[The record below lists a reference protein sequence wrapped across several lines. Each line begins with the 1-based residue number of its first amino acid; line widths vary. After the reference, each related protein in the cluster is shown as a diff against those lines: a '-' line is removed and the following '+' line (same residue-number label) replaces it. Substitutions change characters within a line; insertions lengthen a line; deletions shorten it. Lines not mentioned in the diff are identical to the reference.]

1 MRILLNREAYFFNEN
16 STYENYWLCRSVQ
29 KREHK
34 EIPDN
39 RLPIFLIRCL
49 MYICVIVCL
58 QKLTVRVE
66 RETKE
71 KLN

>member
-1 MRILLNREAYFFNEN
+1 MNREAYFYNEN

-49 MYICVIVCL
+49 MYICV
-58 QKLTVRVE
+58 KLTTRVE

>member
-1 MRILLNREAYFFNEN
+1 MNREAYFYNEN
-16 STYENYWLCRSVQ
+16 STYENYWLYRSVQ

-49 MYICVIVCL
+49 MYICV
-58 QKLTVRVE
+58 KLTTRVE